1 MVPTPLSIV
10 FLPPWSS
17 SPMKLLSASLA
28 AVAALICLCLTAP
41 AEANGRAGPAVQSF
55 AAPVLHQQTAAR
67 TSRHTRTRLAWA
79 PRQYAPDWRHG
90 APAIAVQAAWGD
102 GSRFANYVASYI
114 GMPKFTP
121 YSGPWCADSISA
133 WLRGVGKPPLAS
145 RFAGAALSYGAP
157 GDGSPGN
164 LAVFM
169 GRHGA
174 YHVGVVIAERGSMV
188 EVVAGNSVSWGHRV
202 GVSWLPRNSLV
213 YRRT

>member
-1 MVPTPLSIV
+1 
-10 FLPPWSS
+10 
-17 SPMKLLSASLA
+17 MKLLRSPLA
-28 AVAALICLCLTAP
+28 TIVALMAICLSGA
-41 AEANGRAGPAVQSF
+41 AEARVHHAHHRGHYGAHHRRAPPLSKSAAAAF
-55 AAPVLHQQTAAR
+55 AAPGLT
-67 TSRHTRTRLAWA
+67 
-79 PRQYAPDWRHG
+79 DG
-90 APAIAVQAAWGD
+90 APAIAARAAWGAGVATWRT
-102 GSRFANYVASYI
+102 GSDLVAEAARYVGS
-114 GMPKFTP
+114 GKFTSLP
-121 YSGPWCADSISA
+121 GAWCADAVSA

>member
-1 MVPTPLSIV
+1 
-10 FLPPWSS
+10 
-17 SPMKLLSASLA
+17 MKLLRSPLA
-28 AVAALICLCLTAP
+28 TIVALMAICLSGAAEARVHHAHHRGHYGAHHRRAP
-41 AEANGRAGPAVQSF
+41 ALSKSAAAAF
-55 AAPVLHQQTAAR
+55 AAPGLTE
-67 TSRHTRTRLAWA
+67 
-79 PRQYAPDWRHG
+79 G
-90 APAIAVQAAWGD
+90 APAIAARAAWGAGVATWRT
-102 GSRFANYVASYI
+102 GSDLVAEAARYVGS
-114 GMPKFTP
+114 GKFTSLP
-121 YSGPWCADSISA
+121 GAWCADAVSA

-188 EVVAGNSVSWGHRV
+188 EVVAGNSVSRGHRV

>member
-1 MVPTPLSIV
+1 MIRL
-10 FLPPWSS
+10 
-17 SPMKLLSASLA
+17 
-28 AVAALICLCLTAP
+28 LTA
-41 AEANGRAGPAVQSF
+41 AFAAAMLLACAVSAHANDRAGPPPPSI
-55 AAPVLHQQTAAR
+55 
-67 TSRHTRTRLAWA
+67 
-79 PRQYAPDWRHG
+79 YAPSWREG
-90 APAIAVQAAWGD
+90 APAIAASAAWRT
-102 GSRFANYVASYI
+102 GSSLVDEARRRLGS
-114 GMPKFTP
+114 PKFTGLP
-121 YSGPWCADSISA
+121 GPWCADAVSA